1 MWVPAKGELFG
12 TGDKELSLCGHLESE
27 KGGPMIKLA
36 LTDIDNTLI
45 PLGAPHAT
53 IHAIAGIHA
62 MLDAGLHFGPVSGR
76 VPAAMRWMFGGD
88 EACSKTGAFVNGQL
102 VYVDGNLVHKEVLL
116 RSDLTEVASLIRSY
130 EGCALAVYD
139 LEDISETTDGTTYYL
154 GTSPSELA
162 RHRTAFGAHPHV
174 IGHLDQPTY
183 VKANI
188 RCDLSWSEMVF
199 LRDTLRSQFPTLD
212 FVFPT
217 IHGPFIDIL
226 PKGWSKG
233 RAVEVLTEHLGIAL
247 DEVVV
252 FGDSENDV
260 SMLEA
265 VPHSVVV
272 RNASPE
278 ALAAAHYRIGLSTD
292 DAVAD
297 ALFALAE
304 AAHTRDLPAFLRPMQ
319 AQ

>member
-1 MWVPAKGELFG
+1 MWVPAKGELVG

-27 KGGPMIKLA
+27 KGRPMIKLA
-36 LTDIDNTLI
+36 LTDLDNTLI

-53 IHAIAGIHA
+53 MHAIAGIHA

-102 VYVDGNLVHKEVLL
+102 VYVDGQLVHKEVLQQ
-116 RSDLTEVASLIRSY
+116 SDLSEVAALVRDY

-139 LEDISETTDGTTYYL
+139 LDDITETTDGTTYYL
-154 GTSPSELA
+154 GATRDELA
-162 RHRTAFGAHPHV
+162 RHEAAFGPHPHV
-174 IGHLDQPTY
+174 IDHLDQPSY
-183 VKANI
+183 VKANL
-188 RCDLSWSEMVF
+188 RCDLPWAEMVT
-199 LRDTLRSQFPTLD
+199 LRDTLRSQFPGLD

-217 IHGPFIDIL
+217 IYGPFIDIL

-233 RAVEVLTEHLGIAL
+233 CAVEAIAEHLGLTL

-304 AAHTRDLPAFLRPMQ
+304 AAHTGDLPAFLRPMQ
-319 AQ
+319 TQ

>member
-1 MWVPAKGELFG
+1 
-12 TGDKELSLCGHLESE
+12 
-27 KGGPMIKLA
+27 MIKLA
-36 LTDIDNTLI
+36 LTDLDNTLI
-45 PLGAPHAT
+45 PLGAPHASM
-53 IHAIAGIHA
+53 HAIAGIHA
-62 MLDAGLHFGPVSGR
+62 MLEAGLHFGPVSGR

-88 EACSKTGAFVNGQL
+88 AACSATGAFVNGQL
-102 VYVDGNLVHKEVLL
+102 VYVDGHLVHQEELL
-116 RSDLTEVASLIRSY
+116 RSDLTEVATLIRCH

-154 GTSPSELA
+154 GTTSDELA
-162 RHRTAFGAHPHV
+162 RHKAVFGRKPHV
-174 IGHLDQPTY
+174 IHHLDNPTY

-188 RCDLSWSEMVF
+188 RCDMAWTEMVA
-199 LRDTLRSQFPTLD
+199 LRDVLRMQFPALD

-217 IHGPFIDIL
+217 TYGQFIDIL

-233 RAVEVLTEHLGIAL
+233 RAVAILARELGITL

-260 SMLEA
+260 SMLKA
-265 VPHSVVV
+265 VTHSVAV

-278 ALAAAHYRIGLSTD
+278 ALDAARFRIGLSAD

-304 AAHTRDLPAFLRPMQ
+304 AAHLGGVPAFLRPMDSR
-319 AQ
+319 